1 MRPER
6 NVLDFHR
13 YRVHHAVMRRRV
25 QIAVAVLLVA
35 IAGVLA
41 WQVFRSRQPTYQ
53 GRTLLFWLEQ
63 HAENSTP
70 SDQNRA
76 AYEAAEIA
84 LRHIGTN
91 ALPTLLAWAGWRDA
105 PFRKKTLTLLSG
117 EARVKL
123 GVYSA
128 NDYHALAS
136 YGFGVLKS
144 VAKPAVPGLI
154 PLLNDADPDTRS
166 GAAWCLCRMGPAAEE
181 AVPALLQSLDDP
193 ATRNNA
199 FAALRSISAKAD
211 VVVPVLIG
219 HLSSPPKHRQG
230 WALSRLSEFGP
241 DAKTA
246 VPEVL
251 KFLDDPQPWFRETAT
266 NVLKRI
272 DPAAAA
278 KAGVR

>member
-1 MRPER
+1 
-6 NVLDFHR
+6 
-13 YRVHHAVMRRRV
+13 MRRRV

-70 SDQNRA
+70 SDQNRPA
-76 AYEAAEIA
+76 FEAAEVA

-91 ALPTLLAWAGWRDA
+91 ALPSLLAWAGWRDA

-181 AVPALLQSLDDP
+181 AVPALLQSLGDP

-199 FAALRSISAKAD
+199 FAALRSISAKPD

-219 HLSSPPKHRQG
+219 QLSSPAKHQQG
-230 WALSRLSEFGP
+230 WALNCLSEFGP